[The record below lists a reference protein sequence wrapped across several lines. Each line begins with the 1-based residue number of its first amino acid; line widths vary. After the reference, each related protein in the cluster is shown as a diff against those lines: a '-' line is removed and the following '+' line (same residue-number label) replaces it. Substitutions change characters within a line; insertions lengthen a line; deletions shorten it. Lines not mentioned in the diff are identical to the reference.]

1 MIELAMVHTMEL
13 EKWIRNNYDGTKQFE
28 PKIVVKCYK
37 DDKTNKVI
45 TKTGEEVVSK
55 SSYYTTKKVEEND
68 RIDNNDILSIE
79 RYNIL
84 GVKYYRS
91 YV

>member
-1 MIELAMVHTMEL
+1 MVHTLEL

-28 PKIVVKCYK
+28 PKKVVKCYK
-37 DDKTNKVI
+37 EDKTTKVI

-55 SSYYTTKKVEEND
+55 SNYYTTKEIGEND

>member
-1 MIELAMVHTMEL
+1 MIELAMVHTLEL

-28 PKIVVKCYK
+28 PKQVVKCYK
-37 DDKTNKVI
+37 EDKINKVI
-45 TKTGEEVVSK
+45 TKTGEEVISK
-55 SSYYTTKKVEEND
+55 SNYYTTKKIGEND
-68 RIDNNDILSIE
+68 RIDNYDVISIE
-79 RYNIL
+79 KYNIL

>member
-1 MIELAMVHTMEL
+1 MIELAMVHTLEL

-28 PKIVVKCYK
+28 PKKVVKCYK
-37 DDKTNKVI
+37 EDKTNKVI

-55 SSYYTTKKVEEND
+55 SNYYTTKKICEND